1 MLRRATLALIALLAV
16 PSLAAAQA
24 RGQKAQVVAPQAVF
38 TPSVEYPEGASGD
51 ATVLLE
57 LDVAEDGSVAE
68 STVRRGKEPFGSA
81 ARSGVKR
88 WRYRPATRNGVPVR
102 VGISVTLDFEEP
114 APLIPAL
121 PPVEAN
127 TPAGTE
133 EVLDENTLDQVVVRS
148 DPRPEIGGTF
158 IPQEE
163 ARLIPGAFA
172 DPFRVAEVLPGTAPI
187 LSGLPYFFVRG
198 APPGNVAYLIDGI
211 RVPLLFHVGAGPS
224 VISASLVERVDV
236 IPSAYPARFGRSAG
250 GIIAGETTALSN
262 VARGQIQARA
272 FDASGLLEVP
282 FANDRASVLV
292 AGRYSYVQPLLD
304 KVSPDYELG
313 YWDYQARAGYQLN
326 ENNAISLFAFGAYDR
341 LASRERQLTL
351 FDTQFHRLDLRW
363 DRYTEDGNTRV
374 AITAGTDRVA
384 NADED
389 ASNYASEIEDR
400 SLRLRWST
408 DQRLTRGIT
417 LRTGLDYGLNRV
429 SKEQDTGPTAIEQQF
444 PERYDLSGSAYLD
457 TIFKGPGVEVVPG
470 FRVDAALW
478 RNEGYAFPQPR
489 LATRLR
495 LFSGLSWTSQLGVS
509 HQLPTQSVR
518 IPGRAADPIEST
530 LQTAW
535 QAAEGL
541 ELLFSR
547 NMLAKVTGFYSWV
560 DSDADDLT
568 STSYGLE
575 FFLRREFI
583 ESVGGILSYTLSRT
597 EATFG
602 PRTVRSEFDRTHVV
616 SAVLGWNIGAGFR
629 LGLRGYYA
637 SGRRF
642 EVFCPTP
649 DCIPGG
655 EPDAP
660 RDYWL
665 RGQLPAFYRADLRF
679 EKRWEIGYTGW
690 VAVTFEWFNATLT
703 KETTAVSWSPEQGR
717 LVYLER
723 DALTLPSLG
732 IEAGF

>member
-1 MLRRATLALIALLAV
+1 VLALVGLLLL
-16 PSLAAAQA
+16 PSIGAAQS
-24 RGQKAQVVAPQAVF
+24 RGQRAQLVAPQAIF
-38 TPSVEYPEGASGD
+38 TPEAPYPEGGTGD
-51 ATVLLE
+51 TTVLLE
-57 LDVAEDGSVAE
+57 LNVAEDGSVA
-68 STVRRGKEPFGSA
+68 SSSVQRGEEPFGEA
-81 ARSGVKR
+81 ARQGVKR
-88 WRYRPATRNGVPVR
+88 WHYRPATRNGVPVR
-102 VGISVTLDFEEP
+102 VGISVTLRFAEP
-114 APLIPAL
+114 PQLIPAL
-121 PPVEAN
+121 PPEKSENA
-127 TPAGTE
+127 TSAD
-133 EVLDENTLDQVVVRS
+133 EVDDAPVAEVVVRS
-148 DPRPEIGGTF
+148 EPRPEIGGTF

-163 ARLIPGAFA
+163 ARQIPGTFA

-224 VISASLVERVDV
+224 VISSSMVERVDV
-236 IPSAYPARFGRSAG
+236 VPSAYPARFGRSAG
-250 GIIAGETTALSN
+250 GIIAGETTPLSN

-282 FANDRASVLV
+282 FANERASVLV

-326 ENNAISLFAFGAYDR
+326 ENNAISLFAFGAYDH

-363 DRYTEDGNTRV
+363 DRYTADGNTQV
-374 AITAGTDRVA
+374 GITAGTDRVA

-389 ASNYASEIEDR
+389 AAVYTSEIEDR

-408 DQRLTRGIT
+408 DQKVARGIT

-429 SKEQDTGPTAIEQQF
+429 SKEQDTGPTEVEQF
-444 PERYDLSGSAYLD
+444 PERYDLSGSAYID
-457 TIFKGPGVEVVPG
+457 TILKAPGVEVVPG
-470 FRVDAALW
+470 FRMDAALW
-478 RNEGYAFPQPR
+478 RNQGYAFPQPR

-495 LFSGLSWTSQLGVS
+495 LFSGLSWTSQFGVS

-518 IPGRAADPIEST
+518 IPGRAADPLESA

-547 NMLAKVTGFYSWV
+547 NMLAKVTGFYSLV
-560 DSDADDLT
+560 DSDANDLT
-568 STSYGLE
+568 SKSYGLE

-597 EATFG
+597 EASFG
-602 PRTVRSEFDRTHVV
+602 RDTVRSEFDRTHVV
-616 SAVLGWNIGAGFR
+616 SAVLGWNMGAGFQF
-629 LGLRGYYA
+629 GLRGYFA

-642 EVFCPTP
+642 EVYCPTP
-649 DCIPGG
+649 DCVPGG
-655 EPDAP
+655 TSDAP
-660 RDYWL
+660 REYWL
-665 RGQLPAFYRADLRF
+665 RGRLPNFYRADLRF
-679 EKRWEIGYTGW
+679 EKRWEIGYTSW
-690 VAVTFEWFNATLT
+690 LAVTLEWFNATLT
-703 KETTAVSWSPEQGR
+703 KETTAVSWSPELGR